1 MKKLVGINFN
11 TKSFLFEYLKSK
23 KKFIAKNNNKKN
35 KCKDDKM
42 PRLGLIFVL
51 IPEEKPNKILINGK
65 YD

>member
-1 MKKLVGINFN
+1 MV
-11 TKSFLFEYLKSK
+11 T
-23 KKFIAKNNNKKN
+23 

-65 YD
+65 YDWLLRKPLILNSSSLSTE